1 MIYKLNKTH
10 VVAEQWNP
18 EESDAII
25 AELRAGGVR
34 ASYMEINGFNLIFSV
49 DGLTRSVMPGQWIVL
64 TLGHAFVI
72 EDRHI
77 GEYLDLDSSI
87 G

>member
-1 MIYKLNKTH
+1 MIYKLNKIH
-10 VVAEQWNP
+10 VVAEQWDP
-18 EESDAII
+18 EDSDAII

-34 ASYMEINGFNLIFSV
+34 ASDMEINGFNLVFSV
-49 DGLTRSVMPGQWIVL
+49 DGLTRSVLPGQWIVL
-64 TLGHAFVI
+64 TLGHALVI

-77 GEYLDLDSSI
+77 GEYLDLDSPF